1 MNHLTFDF
9 NTPISL
15 IISRNNGVS
24 PRTTEKDK
32 KVKFK
37 DPNDNFYMMDF
48 LIDETDNQQR
58 DQDEADQDREIPKQS
73 ASKQ

>member
-48 LIDETDNQQR
+48 LIDETDNWQR